1 MVSGE
6 WREARKAAGR
16 PVRRELHKSRHKR
29 IEDWTGMLA
38 VRIEAGGQ
46 TQDIF

>member
-6 WREARKAAGR
+6 WREASSRKTL
-16 PVRRELHKSRHKR
+16 RRELHKSRHKR